1 MQNVMSLIADETFQ
15 GMNHKSGVVWRKALF
30 DIPMVDHVYAHA
42 TGTHQQKTSV
52 PKLFFLINIFPCLF
66 SFHLP
71 IEISRLGG
79 KVGSIQ

>member
-1 MQNVMSLIADETFQ
+1 MQNVMLLIADETFQ

-42 TGTHQQKTSV
+42 TGTEDFS
-52 PKLFFLINIFPCLF
+52 PKIFPCLF

-71 IEISRLGG
+71 FGISRLG